1 MIDFSGVDVGGQRS
15 MVPMMIA
22 ALFVQVAAVSSPIVT
37 VALTLSGVSIISVG
51 ALVFKAGEWRGEHKA
66 LQQKVSEQYTQ
77 LQDSLENRFNELRED
92 IRDMRK

>member
-1 MIDFSGVDVGGQRS
+1 MIDLSGAYVGGHRS

-22 ALFVQVAAVSSPIVT
+22 ALFVQVAAVSSPGVT
-37 VALTLSGVSIISVG
+37 VAVTLSSVSITAVG
-51 ALVFKAGEWRGEHKA
+51 GLVFKAGEWRGEHKA

-77 LQDSLENRFNELRED
+77 LQASLENRFNELRED